1 MKKTVMILAV
11 AVLVVTVF
19 SSCNRYVSEGPKGT
33 CGVWYPK
40 KCKIGTKN
48 W

>member
-1 MKKTVMILAV
+1 MKKTITTVV
-11 AVLVVTVF
+11 VLVIAVTMF
-19 SSCNRYVSEGPKGT
+19 SSCSRYVVDNSMGG

>member
-1 MKKTVMILAV
+1 MKKKMIIA
-11 AVLVVTVF
+11 LVIVSLFTA
-19 SSCNRYVSEGPKGT
+19 SCSRYVSEGPKGT

>member
-1 MKKTVMILAV
+1 MKKTITAAL
-11 AVLVVTVF
+11 VLVIAITMF
-19 SSCNRYVSEGPKGT
+19 SSCNRYAGESYGGS